1 MLLTFGA
8 LCLLLA
14 CNTKKNTNN
23 TNCDNTITTR
33 VENLKQA
40 FEQRNYPCFFRQF
53 PNTYK
58 ELIEFYGYDDSTG
71 AKPLYDYYYSH
82 INYLFE
88 YDGKLIDEAFVI
100 KVYGIAKNGI
110 WDADCVGLF
119 QLNLIELIERNPVV
133 ILQVLS
139 KQPAKDI
146 TGFWFFVFDGA
157 EIFDLQNKERFDMI
171 YNKIDSLDKKQG
183 LILKNEFKK
192 MYSPPKVQYSYD
204 RSFPGYLEGKGL
216 DGIDVHSVG
225 GIMNEGTPVYP
236 VIYKHSMDLIEFK
249 EQQETIIKN
258 NK

>member
-1 MLLTFGA
+1 MKLRKMLLTFGA

-71 AKPLYDYYYSH
+71 AKPLYDYYHSH

-146 TGFWFFVFDGA
+146 TG
-157 EIFDLQNKERFDMI
+157 
-171 YNKIDSLDKKQG
+171 
-183 LILKNEFKK
+183 
-192 MYSPPKVQYSYD
+192 
-204 RSFPGYLEGKGL
+204 
-216 DGIDVHSVG
+216 
-225 GIMNEGTPVYP
+225 
-236 VIYKHSMDLIEFK
+236 
-249 EQQETIIKN
+249 
-258 NK
+258 

>member
-1 MLLTFGA
+1 MKLRKMLLTFGA

-14 CNTKKNTNN
+14 CNTKKNTIN

-71 AKPLYDYYYSH
+71 AKPLYDYYHSH

-110 WDADCVGLF
+110 
-119 QLNLIELIERNPVV
+119 
-133 ILQVLS
+133 
-139 KQPAKDI
+139 
-146 TGFWFFVFDGA
+146 
-157 EIFDLQNKERFDMI
+157 
-171 YNKIDSLDKKQG
+171 
-183 LILKNEFKK
+183 
-192 MYSPPKVQYSYD
+192 
-204 RSFPGYLEGKGL
+204 
-216 DGIDVHSVG
+216 
-225 GIMNEGTPVYP
+225 
-236 VIYKHSMDLIEFK
+236 
-249 EQQETIIKN
+249 
-258 NK
+258 

>member
-1 MLLTFGA
+1 MKLRKMLLTFGA

-71 AKPLYDYYYSH
+71 ARPLYDYYHSH

-192 MYSPPKVQYSYD
+192 MYPPPMVAKRV
-204 RSFPGYLEGKGL
+204 RSSNLTMCVTSITARKKCQRTARPSTM
-216 DGIDVHSVG
+216 D
-225 GIMNEGTPVYP
+225 T
-236 VIYKHSMDLIEFK
+236 SMSTMPTAFITCGNQWSER
-249 EQQETIIKN
+249 
-258 NK
+258 

>member
-1 MLLTFGA
+1 MKLRKMLLTFGV

-71 AKPLYDYYYSH
+71 AKPLYDYYHSH

-171 YNKIDSLDKKQG
+171 YNKIDSLDKKQA

-192 MYSPPKVQYSYD
+192 MYSPPYG
-204 RSFPGYLEGKGL
+204 REEGKKFQL
-216 DGIDVHSVG
+216 DNVRDINYRTEEVPTDSTTINNGHKYEYDANGIH
-225 GIMNEGTPVYP
+225 Y
-236 VIYKHSMDLIEFK
+236 LR
-249 EQQETIIKN
+249 
-258 NK
+258 

>member
-1 MLLTFGA
+1 MELYVYYLRVT
-8 LCLLLA
+8 L
-14 CNTKKNTNN
+14 KNTNN

-71 AKPLYDYYYSH
+71 AKPLYDYYHSH

-119 QLNLIELIERNPVV
+119 QLNLIELI
-133 ILQVLS
+133 
-139 KQPAKDI
+139 
-146 TGFWFFVFDGA
+146 GFWFFVFDGA

-192 MYSPPKVQYSYD
+192 MPPPKVQYSYD

-236 VIYKHSMDLIEFK
+236 VIYKHSMNLIEFK
-249 EQQETIIKN
+249 EQQEAIIKN